1 MRIAVTGASGF
12 LGGHIVKTLLLAGMQ
27 VRAVVRRPEAA
38 TALAR
43 QGCETALADLEDK
56 ASLKKA
62 FQGCDAVISNAAML
76 SWSGAA
82 WSQWLAANVDGARRV
97 VEATADAG
105 VGRLIH
111 ISTIAAVNPRANV
124 LNPAHT
130 PMLSQRGFSWS
141 FLGTDRQYARSKAL
155 GEQAVVATS
164 AALGVAT
171 TVLRPGP
178 IYGSN
183 DPKYTTRLMRKAQ
196 GSFVFLPGVSVPHVH
211 AADVAIAACGA
222 LKNPASAGRAYF
234 TTGPSVPLAA
244 PIRALVAAGY
254 GRARIFTVP
263 LPLWLAFDDQDA
275 VRDLGFAPR
284 SIEAGMQEVL
294 EQAQGAAK

>member
-12 LGGHIVKTLLLAGMQ
+12 LGGHIVKTLLLSGFQ
-27 VRAVVRRPEAA
+27 VRAVLRRPEAVA
-38 TALAR
+38 ALAQ
-43 QGCETALADLEDK
+43 QGCETALAHLEDQV
-56 ASLKKA
+56 SLKKA

-76 SWSGAA
+76 SWSGAS
-82 WSQWLAANVDGARRV
+82 WPQWLAANVAGARRV
-97 VEATADAG
+97 VEATADAS

-124 LNPAHT
+124 LNSSHT
-130 PMLSQRGFSWS
+130 PMLSQSGFSWS

-155 GEQAVVATS
+155 GEQAVVAASET
-164 AALGVAT
+164 LGVAT

-178 IYGSN
+178 IYGSH
-183 DPKYTTRLMRKAQ
+183 DPKYTTRLMQKAKRP
-196 GSFVFLPGVSVPHVH
+196 FVFLPGVSVPHVH

-222 LKNPASAGRAYF
+222 LRNPTSAGRAYF

-254 GRARIFTVP
+254 GQARIFTLP

-275 VRDLGFAPR
+275 IRDLGFAPR
-284 SIEAGMQEVL
+284 SIEAGIQEVL
-294 EQAQGAAK
+294 TQGADK